1 MQLSHFLSREDN
13 DRVFVFQSINQI
25 SSHHISYIKN
35 RFNND
40 FFHRWFSH
48 NEKIAGECILL
59 YKHFLII
66 STCCNHISGCS
77 IDSLVHEIK
86 LLESELSITFFNRKK
101 IAFTRVDTQSDLSK
115 LENPEIQFLD
125 YQDCVDHLYS
135 ISDKNIVVFNNSIMS
150 SHEIW
155 IMPIN
160 TWLNPLNFN
169 K

>member
-25 SSHHISYIKN
+25 SSQNISYIKN
-35 RFNND
+35 RLNND

-48 NEKIAGECILL
+48 NDKIEGECILL

-66 STCCNHISGCS
+66 SACCNHISGCS

-101 IAFTRVDTQSDLSK
+101 IAFNIVDTKNCFSE

-125 YQDCVDHLYS
+125 YKDCVDYLS
-135 ISDKNIVVFNNSIMS
+135 ARSEQNIVVFNNSIMS
-150 SHEIW
+150 SHETW

-160 TWLNPLNFN
+160 TWLNQLNLS
-169 K
+169 